1 MLYTNCF
8 YKKMEKEIMFGFYFF
23 QIQIQIR
30 CKKIK
35 SLFSNITK
43 KDRRW
48 RIEQIF
54 DVFLQFPNLMWEN
67 IFQF

>member
-1 MLYTNCF
+1 MLYKNCF
-8 YKKMEKEIMFGFYFF
+8 YKKMKKEVMFGYYFF
-23 QIQIQIR
+23 QIQIQIQ
-30 CKKIK
+30 CKKKK

-67 IFQF
+67 ISKF